1 MSGKLM
7 LAELLLSGFFAIA
20 CIRAHGP
27 IPAGERLT
35 FGEFFR
41 FPDRLDRLKRT
52 RWQWASMVAL
62 MLVLRLQQQL
72 PLLLEIL
79 VAAEFLLFL
88 SFPSRRE
95 VRSSR
100 K

>member
-1 MSGKLM
+1 MNGKLM

-27 IPAGERLT
+27 IASGEKMT

-41 FPDRLDRLKRT
+41 FPDRLSRLKRS

-62 MLVLRLQQQL
+62 MLILRLQQQV
-72 PLLLEIL
+72 PLVLEIL

-88 SFPSRRE
+88 SFPSRSE
-95 VRSSR
+95 VGMSR

>member
-1 MSGKLM
+1 
-7 LAELLLSGFFAIA
+7 
-20 CIRAHGP
+20 
-27 IPAGERLT
+27 
-35 FGEFFR
+35 
-41 FPDRLDRLKRT
+41 
-52 RWQWASMVAL
+52 MVAL

>member
-41 FPDRLDRLKRT
+41 FPDRLDRLKRS

-95 VRSSR
+95 VRSSG

>member
-1 MSGKLM
+1 MNGKLM

-27 IPAGERLT
+27 IAAGERMT
-35 FGEFFR
+35 FGQLFR
-41 FPDRLDRLKRT
+41 FPDRLNRLKRS

-72 PLLLEIL
+72 PLVLEIL

-88 SFPSRRE
+88 SFPSRSE